1 MNYRQII
8 RIGTSILKDNFIKTA
23 SIDAEILLSKSLN
36 LSRDKILLNLEN
48 QINPEETESFIK
60 LIDRRKKKEPISHI
74 TKQKY
79 FWNNEFYVNKNVLT
93 PRFETEL
100 LVEETLKLHKH
111 FEKINVL
118 DIGTGSGCIL
128 ISLLREKI
136 QWRGTGIDISGLALK
151 TAKINAKMQQVAN
164 RIKFI
169 NSDIDNFNY
178 CKYDLIVS
186 NPPYLNK
193 IGYNNLDLDVKS
205 YEPKKALYGGLDGL
219 RVIEKVIY
227 KSKFILKNNGFL
239 ALEIGH
245 DQYFKVK
252 KILIDHGFYIFKT
265 IKDYQKFKRC
275 FIAIKFDN

>member
-1 MNYRQII
+1 MNYREII
-8 RIGTSILKDNFIKTA
+8 SIGTSILKDNFIKTA

-36 LSRDKILLNLEN
+36 LSRDIILLNLEN
-48 QINPEETESFIK
+48 QINPEEKESFIK

-79 FWNNEFYVNKNVLT
+79 FWKNEFYVNKNVLT

-136 QWRGTGIDISGLALK
+136 QWRGTGIDISSLALK

-169 NSDIDNFNY
+169 NSDIDNFNC

-193 IGYNNLDLDVKS
+193 IGYNNLDLDVKG

-275 FIAIKFDN
+275 FIARKFDN